1 LVSDISTVK
10 QGRETAACGHQAAQ
24 GITGPF
30 AQKKIPK
37 NKRKD
42 LIQLKV
48 SQK

>member
-1 LVSDISTVK
+1 MK

-30 AQKKIPK
+30 AQKKYLKI
-37 NKRKD
+37 NGKD